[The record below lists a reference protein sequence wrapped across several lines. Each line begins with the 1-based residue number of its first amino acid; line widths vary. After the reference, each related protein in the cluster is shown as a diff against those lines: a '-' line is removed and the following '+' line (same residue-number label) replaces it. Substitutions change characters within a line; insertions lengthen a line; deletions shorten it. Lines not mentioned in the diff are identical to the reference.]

1 MSHSYLPNPLAP
13 AIAVAERQLGI
24 LGELANMAL
33 EVSRGY
39 AAAALS
45 ASHAVEVTL
54 ADQEYQPETER
65 ARALAGA
72 KDAADGFQK
81 VARTLRLTLR
91 LELTTA
97 DMLGQ
102 LYAGTYA
109 TPVAR
114 PSAPTRATVGPPSF
128 LEETVDLDRPS
139 PAASDSDQ
147 ETFDIERRESD
158 YERLVDTEHPDRKPR
173 EAFRETVDEFC
184 ADLGAAVDWTTW
196 KFNPASVKYRPLTPR
211 PLGGSESRPSDS
223 VMPPADAADR
233 EQALAP

>member
-1 MSHSYLPNPLAP
+1 
-13 AIAVAERQLGI
+13 
-24 LGELANMAL
+24 MAL

-54 ADQEYQPETER
+54 ADNEYQPETER

-81 VARTLRLTLR
+81 LERTLRLTLR

-97 DMLGQ
+97 EMLGQ
-102 LYAGTYA
+102 LYAGTYT
-109 TPVAR
+109 TPIAR
-114 PSAPTRATVGPPSF
+114 PSVPTRATVGTPSF
-128 LEETVDLDRPS
+128 LEEIADLDRPS
-139 PAASDSDQ
+139 LAASDSDQ

-158 YERLVDTEHPDRKPR
+158 YERLIDTEHPDRQPR
-173 EAFRETVDEFC
+173 GAFRDTVDELC

-196 KFNPASVKYRPLTPR
+196 KFNPASVKYCPLTPR
-211 PLGGSESRPSDS
+211 PLGGSEGCPFDS
-223 VMPPADAADR
+223 VLPAADASDR